1 MGTVRRSDEDR
12 ERLPGAGRRRVLLV
26 AWAILL
32 TLSGA
37 LAAAEW
43 LPLPA
48 PFLFILLWFFLLVV
62 CTASTLV
69 EGLFQLLAVVFDRR
83 LKPRL
88 LTAASMLLVACVG
101 ATTVVALLDV
111 GNRIRACAFARAA
124 DRAVPLIAAIDGFV
138 AEHGRPPSDLGALVP
153 DWIDAIPSTSL
164 LTYPD
169 FEYERSELRR
179 ESTFD
184 VGGLPD
190 TWSLRIHC
198 SRGVVN
204 WDVFVYYPDGL
215 YEGVGRR
222 WGGWHELIGGWA
234 YVHE

>member
-1 MGTVRRSDEDR
+1 MRRSDDDR
-12 ERLPGAGRRRVLLV
+12 ERLAGAGRRRVLLV

-37 LAAAEW
+37 MAAAEW

-69 EGLFQLLAVVFDRR
+69 EGVFQLLAVVFDRR
-83 LKPRL
+83 FKPRL

-101 ATTVVALLDV
+101 ATTAVALLLA
-111 GNRIRACAFARAA
+111 GNRIRARAFARAA
-124 DRAVPLIAAIDGFV
+124 DRADPLIAAIDGFV
-138 AEHGRPPSDLGALVP
+138 AEHGRPPSGLDALVP

-169 FEYERSELRR
+169 FWYEPSDLRR
-179 ESTFD
+179 ESYWEVD
-184 VGGLPD
+184 GLPP

-198 SRGVVN
+198 GRGFAN
-204 WDVFVYYPDGL
+204 WDVFIYYPDGL

-222 WGGWHELIGGWA
+222 WGGWHELIRGWA